1 MYGEVVMDEIA
12 DSFIDEDFFEDYIQS
27 SAHAGEFDLSLE
39 TIEEELDELFDDVR
53 SSEIGRSP
61 EAVRAESRQILVTHP
76 VQFVPRYPF
85 QRKKMPVEQSGDTI
99 LEK

>member
-1 MYGEVVMDEIA
+1 MAKWLWTRSPILLSMKIFLRTISKVPPN
-12 DSFIDEDFFEDYIQS
+12 
-27 SAHAGEFDLSLE
+27 AGEFDLGLE
-39 TIEEELDELFDDVR
+39 TIEEELDESFDDVC

-85 QRKKMPVEQSGDTI
+85 QRKKMPVEQLGDTI